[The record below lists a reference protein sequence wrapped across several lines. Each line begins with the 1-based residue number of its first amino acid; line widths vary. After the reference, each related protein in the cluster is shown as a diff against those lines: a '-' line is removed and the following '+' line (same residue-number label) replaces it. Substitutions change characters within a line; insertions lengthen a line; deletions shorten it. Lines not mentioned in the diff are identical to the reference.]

1 MFKSKIFLK
10 ALLVVVMVI
19 ATYTVAITAFVV
31 PKINNII
38 YKLEEKNAKEVL
50 DKVVTLT
57 KNVANDLE
65 NFKKISLKKHK
76 DELKNLTSTAWS
88 ITQIKYIQS
97 KPENIGTVLKNRG
110 DEFKSNII
118 SYYNKNKNSMSKEE
132 LKKALEAYVNIRRY
146 NNGTGYFFILNGTT
160 TIMHPL
166 KPSLNGKDLKNLKD
180 VDGVYFIKKFVEIC
194 DKEGSGIVKYKWE
207 NPKTKKIEDKI
218 SYVFK
223 FEPFNWIVGTGEYYS
238 VLQKRLKK
246 YEDRVILSK
255 K

>member
-88 ITQIKYIQS
+88 IIQIKYIQ
-97 KPENIGTVLKNRG
+97 
-110 DEFKSNII
+110 
-118 SYYNKNKNSMSKEE
+118 
-132 LKKALEAYVNIRRY
+132 
-146 NNGTGYFFILNGTT
+146 
-160 TIMHPL
+160 
-166 KPSLNGKDLKNLKD
+166 PSLLTPFY
-180 VDGVYFIKKFVEIC
+180 YFSQHQI
-194 DKEGSGIVKYKWE
+194 
-207 NPKTKKIEDKI
+207 
-218 SYVFK
+218 
-223 FEPFNWIVGTGEYYS
+223 
-238 VLQKRLKK
+238 
-246 YEDRVILSK
+246 
-255 K
+255 